1 MFLYNQMT
9 LPPPIWIAL
18 LAAGAFAILAERLKS
33 LTISGAIA
41 AFVIGTVIFGM
52 GGWLFAIPLFTFF
65 LSSSLLS
72 RYKKNEKKIPG
83 LITEKGAT
91 RDAWQV
97 LANGG
102 VSAII
107 VTVFYFTVHRFPWHI
122 SRNLLC
128 LYLAA
133 LATVNADTWATE
145 IGSLSKN
152 PPRLLKNWKPAE
164 RGTSGAISGL
174 GLAASLAGS
183 VIIPLS
189 VYWFWKLDTAEFF
202 VIVWAGFLGSFADSI
217 LGASV
222 QAVYKNP
229 KTNSL
234 SEKSESQGTRNVR
247 VSGIS
252 WIGND
257 AVNFLASL
265 FGVLCAWLL
274 LKYSVTPFR

>member
-18 LAAGAFAILAERLKS
+18 LAAGAFAILSERLKL

-41 AFVIGTVIFGM
+41 AFVLGSVIFGM

-72 RYKKNEKKIPG
+72 KYKKSEKKYPSMIA
-83 LITEKGAT
+83 EKGAT

-107 VTVFYFTVHRFPWHI
+107 VTVFYFTVHLFPWHI

-222 QAVYKNP
+222 QAVYRVAK
-229 KTNSL
+229 KDSFT
-234 SEKSESQGTRNVR
+234 EKSSTAGVKNDL
-247 VSGIS
+247 VSGVR
-252 WIGND
+252 WINND
-257 AVNFLASL
+257 AVNLISCL
-265 FGVLCAWLL
+265 IGVLFAWAL

>member
-1 MFLYNQMT
+1 MIDLYRNNL
-9 LPPPIWIAL
+9 LPPLWLALVIAS
-18 LAAGAFAILAERLKS
+18 GFAFLAERHKL
-33 LTISGAIA
+33 LTLSGAIA
-41 AFVIGTVIFGM
+41 TFLVGTIIFGM
-52 GGWLFAIPLFTFF
+52 GGWLFAIPLLAFF
-65 LSSSLLS
+65 ISSSLLS
-72 RYKKNEKKIPG
+72 RFRKHDKAGSGVK
-83 LITEKGAT
+83 TVKGAT

-102 VSAII
+102 VAAII
-107 VTVFYFTVHRFPWHI
+107 VVIFYFTVHRLPWHI
-122 SRNLLC
+122 TRNLLC

-145 IGSLSKN
+145 IGSLSKI
-152 PPRLLKNWKPAE
+152 PPRLLKNWKPAQS
-164 RGTSGAISGL
+164 GTSGAISGL
-174 GLAASLAGS
+174 GLVASLAGS
-183 VIIPLS
+183 VIVPLS
-189 VYWFWKLDTAEFF
+189 VYWVWKLDTAEFF

-217 LGASV
+217 LGASI
-222 QAVYKNP
+222 QAVFKDP

-234 SEKSESQGTRNVR
+234 SELSESQGTRNVR